1 MKLEFRLV
9 SRRGYTC
16 YSVTD
21 LESVD
26 SKTLLIFNNGYGF
39 QMRAAYVIPDDYAN
53 LMNEDS
59 ESGPCFTKKDSPIF
73 GFCYWEEY
81 FSVFRQAQDKIL
93 EKFIGVVATLD
104 ISKIRGFMFSLFY
117 NHFGR

>member
-1 MKLEFRLV
+1 MNLEFRLV
-9 SRRGYTC
+9 AQKGYTC

-21 LESVD
+21 LDSID
-26 SKTLLIFNNGYGF
+26 SKTLLIFDNGYGF
-39 QMRAAYVIPDDYAN
+39 QMRAAYVVSDDYAEKMN
-53 LMNEDS
+53 LASDRA
-59 ESGPCFTKKDSPIF
+59 CYTKRQSPIF

-81 FSVFRQAQDKIL
+81 FNVFCQAQDKIL